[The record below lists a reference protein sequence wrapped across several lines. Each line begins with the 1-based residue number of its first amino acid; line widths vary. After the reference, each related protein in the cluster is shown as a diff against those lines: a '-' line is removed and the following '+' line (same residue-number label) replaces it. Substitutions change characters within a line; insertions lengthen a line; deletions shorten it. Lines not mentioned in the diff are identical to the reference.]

1 MKKLIAL
8 ITTAILA
15 VTSEELCMIEQ
26 LTYLSET
33 VAKHI
38 FIKKQS
44 TGCFFQFKAIYPDN
58 FRSKKFF
65 QKIFSPTPLFQDV
78 LRKL

>member
-15 VTSEELCMIEQ
+15 VTSKELCMLEQ
-26 LTYLSET
+26 LTYLSEK

-44 TGCFFQFKAIYPDN
+44 TGCFFQFKAI
-58 FRSKKFF
+58 
-65 QKIFSPTPLFQDV
+65 
-78 LRKL
+78 